1 MQESSFVVTLCD
13 YPQLPD
19 TERARAE
26 ARYTRVLERQLGGTD
41 QVTQALALMEG
52 LEDTPPEEVS
62 EQARMLYP
70 RWVKA
75 AKLATEAGLQGLGES
90 ETCFF
95 EIKRDWRH

>member
-1 MQESSFVVTLCD
+1 
-13 YPQLPD
+13 
-19 TERARAE
+19 
-26 ARYTRVLERQLGGTD
+26 
-41 QVTQALALMEG
+41 MEG